1 MLLTVVGGVQNKF
14 VFCVGKLHTVK
25 EMKENVKVC
34 MKEKLLQWQRRTKN
48 GQDVQNVGL
57 CWKELMDV
65 IT

>member
-14 VFCVGKLHTVK
+14 
-25 EMKENVKVC
+25 ENVKVC

-48 GQDVQNVGL
+48 GRDVQNVGL